1 MLFVAFL
8 ALFVAPA
15 ALFQLF
21 WPKDRKGERE
31 SCAIVRVEL
40 KTLKQVGFIL
50 LGVASFGL
58 ALWFAYQAHETAYD
72 YHASDGL
79 FLGNAVAAVCCIFL
93 GTIIIVIGWPEKKS
107 IARVR

>member
-1 MLFVAFL
+1 
-8 ALFVAPA
+8 
-15 ALFQLF
+15 
-21 WPKDRKGERE
+21 
-31 SCAIVRVEL
+31 
-40 KTLKQVGFIL
+40 
-50 LGVASFGL
+50 L